1 MLFRSLLPEPFLP
14 TEVNT
19 TANLSV
25 IQRLWE
31 KLFKDGSY
39 TMPEAAKKGVIT
51 RFVNSL
57 SNEDYVMVGDA
68 IFARLDRE
76 EKSVKTDCGGENVTK
91 VAAITAAGK
100 KGREEGRADVE
111 RVIQNAPVSD
121 EVKAAALAEAA
132 EMLQAHYPEVAAGT
146 PPAKPPKSGLEPMAH
161 AGEVATIL
169 IDLMERGGKPTY
181 SYAELQ
187 RAFRDADTG
196 FRHRSFVQATKLLKE
211 RGYYPTGNVLAYNPH
226 PASQPSEGAK
236 EQSAG
241 A

>member
-1 MLFRSLLPEPFLP
+1 MLDANVPKKEKVKALEALREATKQEYEAVHGATGAIYAAKDKNLQ
-14 TEVNT
+14 TQMEV
-19 TANLSV
+19 LR
-25 IQRLWE
+25 RL
-31 KLFKDGSY
+31 
-39 TMPEAAKKGVIT
+39 EAA
-51 RFVNSL
+51 
-57 SNEDYVMVGDA
+57 
-68 IFARLDRE
+68 
-76 EKSVKTDCGGENVTK
+76 
-91 VAAITAAGK
+91 
-100 KGREEGRADVE
+100 
-111 RVIQNAPVSD
+111 APQ
-121 EVKAAALAEAA
+121 AA

-211 RGYYPTGNVLAYNPH
+211 RGYYPTGNVLVYNPH

>member
-1 MLFRSLLPEPFLP
+1 MVIQAVQDADVPSEEKVKALEALKEATMQVYDAVLGGMETIKAAKMKWFQTQMEVLKRLEAVAAQAASTPEP
-14 TEVNT
+14 
-19 TANLSV
+19 
-25 IQRLWE
+25 
-31 KLFKDGSY
+31 
-39 TMPEAAKKGVIT
+39 
-51 RFVNSL
+51 
-57 SNEDYVMVGDA
+57 
-68 IFARLDRE
+68 
-76 EKSVKTDCGGENVTK
+76 
-91 VAAITAAGK
+91 
-100 KGREEGRADVE
+100 
-111 RVIQNAPVSD
+111 SD
-121 EVKAAALAEAA
+121 A

-211 RGYYPTGNVLAYNPH
+211 RGYYPTGNVLVYNPH